1 MKDLSKL
8 ASKIEKNHMKRIA
21 IEQFEIDP
29 VDMARI
35 CDDFR
40 DTWEFNFESLKKWW
54 KFSRDNNRSVSIF
67 RINFSKLFDF
77 FFIFFTC
84 SLIFFYLSVFC
95 AVYLGPKTYLF
106 NFRNEAII
114 NLKQKYPRTRI

>member
-35 CDDFR
+35 ADDFR

-95 AVYLGPKTYLF
+95 AVYW
-106 NFRNEAII
+106 A
-114 NLKQKYPRTRI
+114 PRRICLIFETRP